1 MKLKRI
7 LLELHFAQ
15 RPCKCGRL
23 HAVEPAGLLAPL
35 RFNMRKATH
44 KGWLF
49 AWQITLILIKDAPLS
64 KNCTPYGSFAPPQK
78 HITTLIVAPKQ

>member
-15 RPCKCGRL
+15 RPCKRGRL

-49 AWQITLILIKDAPLS
+49 AWWS
-64 KNCTPYGSFAPPQK
+64 
-78 HITTLIVAPKQ
+78 

>member
-15 RPCKCGRL
+15 RPRERGRL

-35 RFNMRKATH
+35 RFTMRKATH

-49 AWQITLILIKDAPLS
+49 AWQRTVILIE
-64 KNCTPYGSFAPPQK
+64 TR
-78 HITTLIVAPKQ
+78 

>member
-35 RFNMRKATH
+35 RFTMRKATH

-49 AWQITLILIKDAPLS
+49 AWQMTLILIK
-64 KNCTPYGSFAPPQK
+64 
-78 HITTLIVAPKQ
+78 TLRVCNFPAKGVQFI

>member
-7 LLELHFAQ
+7 LLELRFAQ
-15 RPCKCGRL
+15 RPCKRGRL

-35 RFNMRKATH
+35 RFSMRKATH

-49 AWQITLILIKDAPLS
+49 AWWSITPNIRTRESSGIIARKIE
-64 KNCTPYGSFAPPQK
+64 C
-78 HITTLIVAPKQ
+78 